1 MTNWFDELN
10 KRYASGVAVGFI
22 LHLNIADYAGGTTLR
37 KFLNTALTKGGKK
50 CVAYYNRADGIT
62 FELPSGEK
70 HFKDIIK
77 FQPDPL
83 GGDGLPKAPSQALP
97 MLDLFLK
104 QKDTAVILDNAE
116 TLVPD
121 ADIAM
126 QIPEDRTNLVLI
138 REWATNQTV
147 MENGNMVI
155 LITNN
160 LSDIHASVRASSSRY
175 ESIRIPYPDADAR
188 ASFIESL
195 GKRTDKPWT
204 FQKEVDGRTM
214 TRATAGL
221 SLMHIE
227 DIYLRAEQAGKLTW
241 ELITDRKRDIMK
253 SEFADVLEMLDP
265 RYGYEAVGGL
275 ELVKEFFSRNI
286 IEPMKSGNYS
296 RVPMGVLM
304 TGCAGSGKTIM
315 AEAVAK
321 ESGINMAIL
330 NPAKIF
336 GKYVGESEKNIEKA
350 LEAIKSLAPC
360 IVFCDEIDQSLRR
373 GESGDSGVSN
383 RVFKRLMEFMSDT
396 GNRGKIVFLAATNR
410 PDLLDAALKRA
421 GRFDVK
427 IPFFPPNESNREAIF
442 KVMVKRYDLPM
453 DKPSQSAIKFWAKST
468 EGWTGA
474 EIERLV
480 TKAKGVYQDK
490 NMNAAYAMKYSLKY
504 VRAMTQDIEK
514 MSYLAVKEAD
524 DLEFVPEQYR
534 TEEYLKQAEA
544 KFGGGLIN
552 G

>member
-1 MTNWFDELN
+1 MINWFEELN

-37 KFLNTALTKGGKK
+37 KFLNTALTKGGKA

-62 FELPSGEK
+62 FELPSDEA
-70 HFKDIIK
+70 HFKQIIN
-77 FQPDPL
+77 FQPDPIA
-83 GGDGLPKAPSQALP
+83 GDALPKSPAQALP
-97 MLDLFLK
+97 LLDTFLK

-138 REWATNQTV
+138 REWATDQTI
-147 MENGNMVI
+147 MQNGNMVI

-160 LSDIHASVRASSSRY
+160 LSDIHASIRASSSRY
-175 ESIRIPYPDADAR
+175 ESIRISYPDAEAR
-188 ASFIESL
+188 QTFIESL
-195 GKRTDKPWT
+195 GKRTWT
-204 FQKEVDGRTM
+204 FQKEVDDRTM
-214 TRATAGL
+214 ARATAGL

-227 DIYLRAEQAGKLTW
+227 DIYLRAEQTGKLDW
-241 ELITDRKRDIMK
+241 QLITERKGDVMR
-253 SEFADVLEMLDP
+253 SEFADVLEMLEP

-275 ELVKEFFSRNI
+275 DNVKEFFKRNV
-286 IEPMKSGNYS
+286 IEPMKSGNYG

-304 TGCAGSGKTIM
+304 TGAAGTGKTIM

-336 GKYVGESEKNIEKA
+336 NKFVGQSERNLEKA
-350 LEAIKSLAPC
+350 LEAIKSLAPTL
-360 IVFCDEIDQSLRR
+360 VFMDEIDQQLRR

-383 RVFKRLMEFMSDT
+383 RIFKRLMEFMSDT
-396 GNRGKIVFLAATNR
+396 GNRGRITFLAATNR

-421 GRFDVK
+421 GRFDAK
-427 IPFFPPNESNREAIF
+427 IPFFAPDELNREAIF
-442 KVMVKRYDLPM
+442 KVMVKKYDLPM
-453 DKPSQSAIKFWAKST
+453 DKSSQSAVKFWARDT
-468 EGWTGA
+468 DGWTGA

-480 TKAKGVYQDK
+480 IKAKGIYQDK
-490 NMNAAYAMKYSLKY
+490 GLNAAYAMKDALKY
-504 VRAMTQDIEK
+504 IRAKTQDIER
-514 MSYLAVKEAD
+514 MTYLAVKEAD
-524 DLEFVPEQYR
+524 DLEFIPEQYR
-534 TEEYLKQAEA
+534 TEEYLKQGAI
-544 KFGGGLIN
+544 KFEGGYKNGIN
-552 G
+552 